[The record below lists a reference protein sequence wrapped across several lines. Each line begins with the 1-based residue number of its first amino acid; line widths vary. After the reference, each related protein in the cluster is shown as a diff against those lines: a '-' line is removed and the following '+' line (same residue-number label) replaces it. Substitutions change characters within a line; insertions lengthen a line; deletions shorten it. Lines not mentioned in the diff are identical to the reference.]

1 MSFRSNRNWAF
12 WQSPESIL
20 FDFVVTR
27 RRNVFCSSNLIFKEE
42 FSLTWK
48 YLLWKAW
55 AFLYF
60 RSVRIVCPYIWKI
73 RLLWLLLFLLSFA
86 RLSHFQ
92 TEYFWFHQV
101 CQIFYLFVAHC
112 RRLVRLPNSVV
123 DESRALL
130 RLLEFHLARLRLFW
144 RVTSRSRQVFLLC
157 SSHELLLRC
166 LPFMSEELT
175 FVGVPMGL
183 FGAKSLAP
191 LLMGSR
197 FVMGWSQFL
206 LLYFHDVVKEAGLFA
221 KDPPFRNV

>member
-1 MSFRSNRNWAF
+1 MNYLRRSGK
-12 WQSPESIL
+12 I
-20 FDFVVTR
+20 
-27 RRNVFCSSNLIFKEE
+27 NLIFKEE
-42 FSLTWK
+42 LSLTWSN
-48 YLLWKAW
+48 LLWKAG

-60 RSVRIVCPYIWKI
+60 GSIWIVCPYIWKI
-73 RLLWLLLFLLSFA
+73 RFLRLLLLLLSFA

-92 TEYFWFHQV
+92 AEYFWFHQV

-112 RRLVRLPNSVV
+112 RRLVRLPYSVV

-130 RLLEFHLARLRLFW
+130 RLLELHLPWLRLFGG
-144 RVTSRSRQVFLLC
+144 VTSRSRQVLLLC

-166 LPFMSEELT
+166 LPFMSKELT
-175 FVGVPMGL
+175 FVCVPMGL

-206 LLYFHDVVKEAGLFA
+206 LLYFHNVVKEAGLLA
-221 KDPPFRNV
+221 KGPPFRNVQM